1 MMSSKI
7 GTSRT
12 PFFKSIGCSCRRA
25 AVSVAVA
32 ALFAPAAH
40 AQVGSI
46 SPITTCD
53 NAGIGS
59 ATLVSDIPT
68 LPTTVPPNDTSVTIT
83 SVSTG
88 TSGGIPYC
96 LVKVL
101 VKPAINIWFGMP
113 TGGNWNGRLQSIG
126 GGGYAGSVGAPTAAT
141 STGYMGVETD
151 TGHTG
156 GSGTFGCINNC
167 VGNNASNPG
176 KPDTQLQI
184 DFAYRSLHLMASV
197 GKQLAQAF
205 YGGQPTFSYWNGCST
220 GGRQGLSMAQNYP
233 HDYNG
238 ILAGAPAVY
247 FDRLGFGQIWP
258 EVPHFLDTGGN
269 ISAAKQVLA
278 TNAAIA
284 ACDALD
290 GVVDGVLTDPRKCT
304 YNPALDPTITNAS
317 CAKTDNTCLSPAEAG
332 AIETIWGGAVSPQ
345 GVQLWYGHERG
356 AAISGNGGPSPNAIP
371 VAQGQYWVY
380 FDPTWDWH
388 TLTYANMQAYLKKTM
403 QEMEVPPITPTQN
416 PDLSVYRDAGGKII
430 QWQGFADQLIPSKD
444 SIAYY
449 DSVNSFLGGGYA
461 KTQQFYRHF
470 MAPGVAHCG
479 NGVGPQPQ
487 NLFPAVVNWVENGI
501 APATITA
508 TKASTITPGAT
519 QSRPLCPYPAFA
531 TYNGSGSTDDAAN
544 FTCM

>member
-1 MMSSKI
+1 MNSKT

-12 PFFKSIGCSCRRA
+12 SFFNSIGCTCRRA
-25 AVSVAVA
+25 AVSLAIA

-40 AQVGSI
+40 AQVGTI
-46 SPITTCD
+46 SPVTTCD
-53 NAGIGS
+53 SAGIGT

-83 SVSTG
+83 SVTTG

-96 LVKVL
+96 LVKVV

-126 GGGYAGSVGAPTAAT
+126 GGGFAGSVGAPTAAT

-167 VGNNASNPG
+167 VGNNATNPG

-205 YGGQPTFSYWNGCST
+205 YGGQPVYSYWNGCST

-247 FDRLGFGQIWP
+247 FDKLGFGQIWP
-258 EVPHFLDTGGN
+258 AVAMFNDTGGP
-269 ISAAKQVLA
+269 IAAAKQTLA

-304 YNPALDPTITNAS
+304 YNPVVDSTITNPS

-332 AIETIWGGAVSPQ
+332 AILKIWNGPTNLQ
-345 GVQLWYGHERG
+345 GVPLWPGLERG
-356 AAISGNGGPSPNAIP
+356 AGFTALAGTTPLSIAT
-371 VAQGQYWVY
+371 AQGQYWVY

-388 TLTYANMQAYLKKTM
+388 TLNYGNIQGFLKDTIRTM
-403 QEMEVPPITPTQN
+403 EMPPITSTMS
-416 PDLSVYRDAGGKII
+416 PDLSAYRDGGGKIVM
-430 QWQGFADQLIPSKD
+430 WQGFADTNIMSQD
-444 SIAYY
+444 SISYY
-449 DSVNSFLGGGYA
+449 DTVTNFLGGGYA

-487 NLFPAVVNWVENGI
+487 NLFPAVVNWVENGV
-501 APATITA
+501 APDRILA
-508 TKASTITPGAT
+508 TKASTITAGGT
-519 QSRPLCPYPAFA
+519 QSRPLCPYPALA
-531 TYNGSGSTDDAAN
+531 TYNGSGSTDDAGN